1 MKKLTLILALATMMF
16 GFASCGDN
24 DDYMVFVGT
33 WGVETIQYYNIDYNG
48 NPIGSTIETYNFT
61 PGDTEDGIDLVFK
74 SDRSGKM
81 VDRSR
86 DTLFYN
92 YDANHIPQDT
102 IPCVDTVI
110 VTTFTYS
117 YHKDDQLLYMNMEV
131 AHPFTYMMKIPDIND
146 KSFTYINEYD
156 KDYVEKAKLVR
167 ISDGAKGQ
175 QGNRIKPV
183 SRPRR
188 EGSLLSAY

>member
-48 NPIGSTIETYNFT
+48 NPIQNTIETYNFT

-92 YDANHIPQDT
+92 YDANHIPHDT

-131 AHPFTYMMKIPDIND
+131 AHPFTYMMKVPDIND

>member
-1 MKKLTLILALATMMF
+1 MKRLTLIFALAAMMF

-33 WGVETIQYYNIDYNG
+33 WGVETIEYYNIDVYG
-48 NPIGSTIETYNFT
+48 NPIDGSTETYHFT
-61 PGDTEDGIDLVFK
+61 PGDTIDGIDLVFRN
-74 SDRSGKM
+74 DRSGKM

-102 IPCVDTVI
+102 ILCPDTVI
-110 VTTFTYS
+110 VTDFTYS

-131 AHPFTYMMKIPDIND
+131 AHPFTYMMKVPYISD

-156 KDYVEKAKLVR
+156 KYYVEKAKLIRV
-167 ISDGAKGQ
+167 SDSAKGEKA
-175 QGNRIKPV
+175 GRIKPV

-188 EGSLLSAY
+188 EGSMLSAY